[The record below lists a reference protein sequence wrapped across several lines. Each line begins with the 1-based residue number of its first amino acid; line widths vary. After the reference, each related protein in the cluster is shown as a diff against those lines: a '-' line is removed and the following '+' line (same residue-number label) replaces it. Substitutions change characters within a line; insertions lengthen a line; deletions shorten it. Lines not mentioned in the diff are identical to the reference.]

1 MKRLAVLACF
11 VLLAASLSAYDF
23 SSAGLSPSGTKVIDG
38 RTFTELT
45 DASGGVILFAAETE
59 PDDARVAAL
68 KSIAASL
75 RSWKSMQP
83 AEIRAVNFADALQ
96 VIVFPASFQSEGV
109 NLLSAVPT
117 GIRFLFNGATA
128 YDFKIKSGRYIVR
141 VRGPYTCEAELTAQ
155 AVAAF
160 KDPQAFT
167 EASDPVALL
176 KHIVALEARTA
187 GDETR
192 IRVLERRAER
202 DETALMASLNGGT
215 PINPAAVARLIE
227 LKRGDPT
234 LDRAKAAARLDAEK
248 LSVKPGEL
256 GIAFFV
262 LFGER

>member
-1 MKRLAVLACF
+1 M
-11 VLLAASLSAYDF
+11 
-23 SSAGLSPSGTKVIDG
+23 
-38 RTFTELT
+38 
-45 DASGGVILFAAETE
+45 
-59 PDDARVAAL
+59 
-68 KSIAASL
+68 
-75 RSWKSMQP
+75 
-83 AEIRAVNFADALQ
+83 
-96 VIVFPASFQSEGV
+96 
-109 NLLSAVPT
+109 
-117 GIRFLFNGATA
+117 
-128 YDFKIKSGRYIVR
+128 
-141 VRGPYTCEAELTAQ
+141 
-155 AVAAF
+155 
-160 KDPQAFT
+160 
-167 EASDPVALL
+167 
-176 KHIVALEARTA
+176 EARTA